1 MRGKYGILLTIRP
14 DSKVRKLATLLI
26 ALLLTGCVTVQ
37 PDIFV
42 VTSELQQ
49 KRQIETRRYEGINEV
64 DLITACANVLQD
76 LGFNLENS
84 ETKLGV
90 ITASKERDAMHG
102 GEIAGAI
109 VVGILTTLVGA
120 PVIMPTNRDQTIRV
134 ALVVRP
140 VIDSNGKAMAD
151 NHFVR
156 VTFQRVVRRTDNT
169 VFGETLNDPQL
180 YQDFFEKVSKSVFLE
195 AQKI

>member
-1 MRGKYGILLTIRP
+1 MRRQSI
-14 DSKVRKLATLLI
+14 SLI
-26 ALLLTGCVTVQ
+26 ALLLAGCVTVP

-64 DLITACANVLQD
+64 DLITASANVLQD

-90 ITASKERDAMHG
+90 LTASKQRDASDA
-102 GEIAGAI
+102 GEIAGAV
-109 VVGILTTLVGA
+109 VVGILTTLIGA
-120 PVIMPTNRDQTIRV
+120 PVVMPTSKDQTIRV

-140 VIDSNGKAMAD
+140 VIDSTGKAMTN

-169 VFGETLNDPQL
+169 IFGETLSDPKL

>member
-1 MRGKYGILLTIRP
+1 MRGKYGILPTIQP
-14 DSKVRKLATLLI
+14 DSKVRKLSSLLI
-26 ALLLTGCVTVQ
+26 ALLLAGCVTT
-37 PDIFV
+37 PPGIFV

-49 KRQIETRRYEGINEV
+49 KRQIETRRYEGINAA

-90 ITASKERDAMHG
+90 ITASKERDATHG

-120 PVIMPTNRDQTIRV
+120 PIIIPTGKDQTIRV

-140 VIDSNGKAMAD
+140 VIDSNGMAMVN

-156 VTFQRVVRRTDNT
+156 VTFQRLVRRTDNT

>member
-1 MRGKYGILLTIRP
+1 MRGKYGILLTIQP
-14 DSKVRKLATLLI
+14 DSKVRKLATVLI
-26 ALLLTGCVTVQ
+26 ALLLAGCVTVQ

-84 ETKLGV
+84 ETRLGV
-90 ITASKERDAMHG
+90 ITASKERDATHG
-102 GEIAGAI
+102 GEIAGVI

-140 VIDSNGKAMAD
+140 VIDSNGNAMAD

-156 VTFQRVVRRTDNT
+156 VTFQRLVRRTDNT
-169 VFGETLNDPQL
+169 VFGETLNDPKL